1 LLSLLAADERPK
13 RRISQMSAGTGDKV
27 KGRVQKAAGELTND
41 RDLKD
46 RGKVNEASGKVK
58 DGVEKG
64 VNKVKNALNN
74 EPNRNRKP

>member
-1 LLSLLAADERPK
+1 
-13 RRISQMSAGTGDKV
+13 MSAGTGDKV
-27 KGRVQKAAGELTND
+27 KGRVQKAAGELTNN